1 MSNRKSI
8 AGLVAVACLVCLSA
22 VGVNAQNSDNSR
34 PVQVPQ
40 GTKQKIQ
47 GVVSTRNGDE
57 FKVRAVDGAETTVLM
72 TQKTK
77 VTSHGMGKKDYPV
90 TYIMRGL
97 RLQAQGKG
105 DADGKLVADW
115 VRFDEQ
121 DLRSAQALEQTD
133 KMARENA
140 ERLSRAGG

>member
-1 MSNRKSI
+1 MRNLKSM
-8 AGLVAVACLVCLSA
+8 AGWVAVVCLLFLMAAGASA
-22 VGVNAQNSDNSR
+22 QSAGNTR

-57 FKVRAVDGAETTVLM
+57 FKVRAVDGAETTVLL
-72 TQKTK
+72 TSGTD
-77 VTSHGMGKKDYPV
+77 VTSHGLRKKDYPV

-105 DADGKLVADW
+105 DSDGRLIADW

-121 DLRSAQALEQTD
+121 DLRAAQALEQTD
-133 KMARENA
+133 KLAKEN
-140 ERLSRAGG
+140 EE